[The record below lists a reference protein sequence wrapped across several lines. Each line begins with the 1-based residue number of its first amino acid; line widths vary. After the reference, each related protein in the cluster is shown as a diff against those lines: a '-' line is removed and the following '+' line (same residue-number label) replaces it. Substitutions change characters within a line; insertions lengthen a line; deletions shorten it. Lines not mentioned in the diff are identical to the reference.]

1 MKKIVSIFLLTYPI
15 LVFADKIYFKN
26 DTSIEGEIIDYKGD
40 YITFKLDSIND
51 VQYPLGS
58 VIKMI
63 DSQTIQFSMEYVYMV
78 TDSDGEIIAT
88 RTGQD
93 ELLTKWE
100 SKTQDKIKKTKFL
113 AVTNYNGKKFFIGSN
128 GKLINFQTYDK
139 NLPYVFGKVKIK
151 EFIKFTKII
160 ANSKFNFEE
169 ISELYFFPS
178 GRWDIKTNKDI
189 LIKLPQKNL
198 LKVLNL
204 SYQMTTNENFKNKK
218 IIDLRIYNNVIST
231 NE

>member
-1 MKKIVSIFLLTYPI
+1 MLQQIDKKKKLFIYLFLLVFLTTINNLSLSKSGYLKLKI
-15 LVFADKIYFKN
+15 NQIKVYGLNDESNFNISEEFNRLISQKNLFFINKDYFVNVLEKNNLVHSFKVRKIYPN
-26 DTSIEGEIIDYKGD
+26 TIE
-40 YITFKLDSIND
+40 
-51 VQYPLGS
+51 VQ
-58 VIKMI
+58 
-63 DSQTIQFSMEYVYMV
+63 IQ
-78 TDSDGEIIAT
+78 
-88 RTGQD
+88 
-93 ELLTKWE
+93 
-100 SKTQDKIKKTKFL
+100 KTKFL
-113 AVTNYNGKKFFIGSN
+113 AVTNYNEKKFFIGSN

-169 ISELYFFPS
+169 ISELNFFPS